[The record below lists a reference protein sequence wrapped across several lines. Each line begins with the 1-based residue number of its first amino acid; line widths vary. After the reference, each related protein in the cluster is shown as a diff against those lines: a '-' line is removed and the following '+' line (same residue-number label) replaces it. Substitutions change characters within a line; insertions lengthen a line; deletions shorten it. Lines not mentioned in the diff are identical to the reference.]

1 MIHKKSSMYEV
12 NNSIADEAKLKEM
25 RFDVKKSQHVKF
37 VDLESKQKK
46 KIQFEHDLSDE
57 EYVPMTF
64 VKSQSGSEAD

>member
-1 MIHKKSSMYEV
+1 MYEV
-12 NNSIADEAKLKEM
+12 NNSIAEEKLKEM

>member
-1 MIHKKSSMYEV
+1 MYEV
-12 NNSIADEAKLKEM
+12 NNSIAEEKLKEM

-64 VKSQSGSEAD
+64 VKSQSGSEADED

>member
-12 NNSIADEAKLKEM
+12 NNSIAEEKLKEM

>member
-1 MIHKKSSMYEV
+1 MYEV
-12 NNSIADEAKLKEM
+12 NNSIAEEKLKEM

-64 VKSQSGSEAD
+64 VKSQSGSEADEE